1 MATINGD
8 NGDNIL
14 DGQRFRADIIK
25 GLGGNDTL
33 NGFGGDDELNGGK
46 GVDTILGG
54 FGNDT
59 LIVKAPDELVAGE
72 TYDGGGGFDTLQV
85 GNNLTAQNFFNFIE
99 SEVSSIE
106 RIEFVG
112 DGFSRAI
119 FDSSQLQDAVA
130 IDFQAAGASSLFVVM
145 ASNDLDAS
153 GWSIT
158 GGLEEIVIDTTKAD
172 DTVVA
177 TNRSDQINIRG
188 GVDEIR
194 TGGGDDLMV
203 LIADT
208 VVTPGS
214 MLDGGRGTD
223 ELRFGADA
231 PVDLTGITIGSL
243 EVLGMASFQARE
255 DRSFVLDADQFGFG
269 KVSQALDVREF
280 GDTGNATIEVQMA
293 GDSGFSAEGFTF
305 RGDTVGAATAFHVAV
320 IGDGDAETVSGS
332 TEDDFFAMSGGT
344 DTVNGGKGADQL
356 TGGLG
361 ADDLTGGAGR
371 DIFIYETAQDSGFR
385 VLGGG
390 NRDTI
395 QDFKAGTDTLDM
407 QLIDANALLDG
418 EQAFAAEGNDGFQAG
433 EFRIVVSGED
443 TIISFN
449 LDGDTLPEM
458 QILLVGVNNVT
469 AADLIL

>member
-1 MATINGD
+1 MATITGD

-14 DGQRFRADIIK
+14 DGQRFRDDVIK
-25 GLGGNDTL
+25 GLGGDDTL
-33 NGFGGDDELNGGK
+33 NGLGGDDELTGGK

-54 FGNDT
+54 LGSDT
-59 LIVKAPDELVAGE
+59 LIVKAPDELLAGE

-85 GNNLTAQNFFNFIE
+85 GNNLTAQNFFNFTE

-119 FDSSQLQDAVA
+119 FDSSQLTDDVV

-145 ASNDLDAS
+145 DNNNLDAS
-153 GWSIT
+153 GWAIT
-158 GGLEEIVIDTTKAD
+158 GGQEEIVIDTTLAD
-172 DTVVA
+172 DILVA

-188 GVDEIR
+188 GIDEIR
-194 TGGGDDLMV
+194 TGSGDDLMV
-203 LIADT
+203 MIAQT
-208 VVTPGS
+208 EVTAGS
-214 MLDGGRGTD
+214 HFDGGRGTD
-223 ELRFGADA
+223 ELRSGADA
-231 PVDLTGITIGSL
+231 PVDLTTSTLNSL
-243 EVLGMASFQARE
+243 EVFGMASFQARE
-255 DRSFVLDADQFGFG
+255 DRSFVLNADQFGFG
-269 KVSQALDVREF
+269 KLSNSLDVREL
-280 GDTGNATIEVQMA
+280 GDIGNATIEVRMTD
-293 GDSGFSAEGFTF
+293 DSGFSAEGFTF
-305 RGDTVGAATAFHVAV
+305 RGDTIGAATAFHVSV
-320 IGDGDAETVSGS
+320 IGDGDAETVTGS
-332 TEDDFFAMSGGT
+332 TEDDFFAMNGGT

-356 TGGLG
+356 TGGFG

-371 DIFIYETAQDSGFR
+371 DIFIYKTAQDSGFR

-390 NRDTI
+390 SRDTI

-407 QLIDANALLDG
+407 QLIDANTLLDG
-418 EQAFAAEGNDGFQAG
+418 DQAFVAEGKDGFQAG

-443 TIISFN
+443 TIVSFN

-458 QILLVGVNNVT
+458 QILLVGVNTVT